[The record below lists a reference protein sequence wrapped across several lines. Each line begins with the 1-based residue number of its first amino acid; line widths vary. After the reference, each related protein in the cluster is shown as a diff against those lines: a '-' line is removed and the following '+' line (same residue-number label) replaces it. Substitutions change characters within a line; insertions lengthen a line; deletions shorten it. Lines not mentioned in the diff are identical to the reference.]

1 MTLIAASPV
10 SERTPVENV
19 SSIAKA
25 ARVLRALATAG
36 VGELGVTRIALSA
49 ELPKS
54 TTHRVLAE
62 LIGEGLVAHSGSR
75 YRLGPGW
82 FALQEALSSSE
93 WLQMVERARIPLA
106 ELFERTKATVHLGV
120 LDGDRV
126 LYLEK
131 LTASGGTSVPTRVGA
146 HMPASC
152 TAVGKV
158 LLAHSPPDVV
168 RALAAKPLPV
178 LARRSIVTPR
188 LLLAQLEEI
197 RKSGVA
203 YDMEESQA
211 GVFCVAAPVFRAG
224 RAVAAV
230 SVTRVGSRGLTAPD
244 PAEARSAAKQI
255 SRWIDDTGA

>member
-1 MTLIAASPV
+1 MRLAATSPV
-10 SERTPVENV
+10 SERTPVESV

-36 VGELGVTRIALSA
+36 VGEAGVTRIALSA
-49 ELPKS
+49 QLPKS

-75 YRLGPGW
+75 YRLGPDW

-106 ELFERTKATVHLGV
+106 QLFERTMATVHLGV

-131 LTASGGTSVPTRVGA
+131 LTASGGTAIPTRVGA

-152 TAVGKV
+152 TAIGKA
-158 LLAHSPPDVV
+158 LLAHASPNVV
-168 RALAAKPLPV
+168 RTLVAKPLPV
-178 LARRSIVTPR
+178 LARRSIATPR
-188 LLLAQLEEI
+188 QLLSQLEEI
-197 RKSGVA
+197 RRSGVA
-203 YDMEESQA
+203 WDVEESQA
-211 GVFCVAAPVFRAG
+211 GVCCVAAPVFRGG

-230 SVTRVGSRGLTAPD
+230 SVARVSSRGVTASD
-244 PAEARSAAKQI
+244 TAEAQSAAKQV
-255 SRWIDDTGA
+255 SRWIADSGA

>member
-1 MTLIAASPV
+1 MTLAATSPV
-10 SERTPVENV
+10 SEGTPVESV

-36 VGELGVTRIALSA
+36 VGDAGVTRIALSA
-49 ELPKS
+49 QLPKS

-93 WLQMVERARIPLA
+93 WLRMVERARTPLA
-106 ELFERTKATVHLGV
+106 QLFERTGATVHMGV

-131 LTASGGTSVPTRVGA
+131 LTASGGTTIPTRVGA

-158 LLAHSPPDVV
+158 LLAHSSPDVV
-168 RALAAKPLPV
+168 RALLAKPLPV
-178 LARRSIVTPR
+178 LARRSIATPR
-188 LLLAQLEEI
+188 QLMSQLAEI
-197 RKSGVA
+197 RRSGVA
-203 YDMEESQA
+203 CDIEESQA
-211 GVFCVAAPVFRAG
+211 GVFCVAAPVFREG
-224 RAVAAV
+224 RVVAAV
-230 SVTRVGSRGLTAPD
+230 SVTRVGSRGLTPSD